1 VLLFWFFSLSG
12 FFVFF
17 FWFFSL
23 SGFSAS
29 FSESLLVLSACL
41 CLCMIKSIQDA
52 GGFYKPAI
60 EKTELIDWIFDDI
73 LRKWLAGRPTYS
85 PDGTYDNDCHLML
98 NNIIDSRQLKRYNV
112 LINQKEK
119 R

>member
-29 FSESLLVLSACL
+29 FSESLLFLSACL
-41 CLCMIKSIQDA
+41 CLCMIKSIRDA